1 LTDISLLSKL
11 FPKLISFWTSG
22 WNIPLDENFSKLAIL
37 IVTHFEKLAEIIINK
52 ESNYRHVVIH
62 GDDLLYTQQ
71 RYVENLLRSIHK
83 VHDPNR
89 TSILW
94 TSFPELRIW
103 L

>member
-1 LTDISLLSKL
+1 MADISLLSKL

-22 WNIPLDENFSKLAIL
+22 WNIPLDEGFAKLVIL

-52 ESNYRHVVIH
+52 DSHYRHLGIH
-62 GDDLLYTQQ
+62 GYDLLFTQQ

-83 VHDPNR
+83 LHDPNR

-94 TSFPELRIW
+94 TDFPELRIW